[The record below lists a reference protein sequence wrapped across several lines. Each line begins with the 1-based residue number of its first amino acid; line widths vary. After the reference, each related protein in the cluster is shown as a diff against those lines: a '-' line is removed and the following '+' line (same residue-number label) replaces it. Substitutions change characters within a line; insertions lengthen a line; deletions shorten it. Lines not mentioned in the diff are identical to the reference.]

1 MDIFGEIGDNVY
13 CFRYI
18 LIIFVIV
25 LLYIK
30 LFLLNVKCKFL
41 FKVLLWFFFILKMLM
56 IMNWILCYWVM
67 LWW

>member
-67 LWW
+67 LLW

>member
-1 MDIFGEIGDNVY
+1 MDIFGEIGNIECKLFLD
-13 CFRYI
+13 I
-18 LIIFVIV
+18 IIFVIV

>member
-1 MDIFGEIGDNVY
+1 MDIFGEIGKIECKLFLD
-13 CFRYI
+13 I
-18 LIIFVIV
+18 IIFVIV

-67 LWW
+67 LLW